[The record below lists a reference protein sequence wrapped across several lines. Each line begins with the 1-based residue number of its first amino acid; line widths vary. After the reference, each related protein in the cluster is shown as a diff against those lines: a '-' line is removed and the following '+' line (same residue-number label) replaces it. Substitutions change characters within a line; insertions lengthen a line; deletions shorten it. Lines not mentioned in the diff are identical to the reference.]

1 MSLAFAMPA
10 EPYPFWFDAATT
22 VVPKGK
28 LEVYNKAIKPL
39 CDGWTV
45 DTTGAK
51 KSTNEK
57 AYKR

>member
-1 MSLAFAMPA
+1 MPA